1 MTVRGSQ
8 IRRVT
13 FTVDAITVRTLTKP
27 NRGGRFVQKVDPRRV
42 SPGRVHR
49 VTARVTFTRR
59 SGTRARTLR
68 VTFTRCER
76 RAATPRFPG

>member
-13 FTVDAITVRTLTKP
+13 FTVDGIAVRTLTRP
-27 NRGGRFVQKVDPRRV
+27 NRGVRFVQKVDPRRM
-42 SPGRVHR
+42 SARRVHR
-49 VTARVTFTRR
+49 ITARVTFTRA

-68 VTFTRCER
+68 VTFTRCAR
-76 RAATPRFPG
+76 RAAKPKFPG